1 MADAAIV
8 VAMEAMQKA
17 MVELKEEMA
26 SVKDAAQDKQTRLI
40 EEKDLAVAA
49 LDREI
54 AHYQKERESVRK
66 LAKRLVVTA
75 GRKIVKPFRRS

>member
-1 MADAAIV
+1 
-8 VAMEAMQKA
+8 MQQ
-17 MVELKEEMA
+17 ELREELA
-26 SVKDAAQDKQTRLI
+26 SAKDAAQVEQTRLI

-66 LAKRLVVTA
+66 LAKRLLVTA
-75 GRKIVKPFRRS
+75 GKKIVKPFRRS